1 METARPYL
9 VRLGDVRSGAHGDGG
24 AMTTSLA
31 LTLAALAL
39 VDSTS
44 FGTLLIPI
52 WLMLTPGRPPVR
64 RVLVFLGTIG
74 AFYLL
79 LGLALVAGASA
90 ALDDIGDVLD
100 TTTGLRIQLVVGV
113 LLLGGS
119 FLIDRKDADGAPGRI
134 SRWRER
140 LVGAEES
147 GAEGSGACESG
158 AGESGGARAGL
169 RPLVLLALT
178 VAALEVATML
188 PYLGA
193 TGLISRAD
201 LSPAATVG
209 VLAAYC
215 LVMLLPALLL
225 LALRTGAHRL
235 VAPVLARL
243 GRWLERTSA
252 STTAWIVGIV
262 GFLVAR
268 DAVARM
274 PGGLDALI
282 GAVGIG

>member
-147 GAEGSGACESG
+147 GAGGSGAEESG
-158 AGESGGARAGL
+158 AGGSGGRAGL

-178 VAALEVATML
+178 AAALEVATML

-193 TGLISRAD
+193 TGLISRAE
-201 LSPAATVG
+201 LSPTPTVG

>member
-1 METARPYL
+1 
-9 VRLGDVRSGAHGDGG
+9 
-24 AMTTSLA
+24 MTTTLA

-64 RVLVFLGTIG
+64 RVLVFLGTVG

-79 LGLALVAGASA
+79 VGIALVAGASA
-90 ALDDIGDVLD
+90 VLASVGDLLD
-100 TTTGLRIQLVVGV
+100 TTAGLRVQLVVGV

-119 FLIDRKDADGAPGRI
+119 FLIDRKDASGEPGRI

-140 LVGAEES
+140 LVGAEE
-147 GAEGSGACESG
+147 
-158 AGESGGARAGL
+158 GGGGL

-178 VAALEVATML
+178 AAALEVATML

-193 TGLISRAD
+193 TALISRED

-209 VLAAYC
+209 VLTAYC
-215 LVMLLPALLL
+215 LVMLLPALVL

-235 VAPVLARL
+235 VAPVLTRV
-243 GRWLERTSA
+243 GRWMERTSA
-252 STTAWIVGIV
+252 ETTAWVVGIV

-268 DAVARM
+268 DAVSRM
-274 PGGLDALI
+274 PGGLDSI
-282 GAVGIG
+282 VGAVGIG

>member
-147 GAEGSGACESG
+147 GAGGSGAEESG
-158 AGESGGARAGL
+158 AGGSGGRAGL

-178 VAALEVATML
+178 AAALEVATML

-193 TGLISRAD
+193 TGLISRAE
-201 LSPAATVG
+201 LSPTPTVG

-243 GRWLERTSA
+243 GQWLERTSA